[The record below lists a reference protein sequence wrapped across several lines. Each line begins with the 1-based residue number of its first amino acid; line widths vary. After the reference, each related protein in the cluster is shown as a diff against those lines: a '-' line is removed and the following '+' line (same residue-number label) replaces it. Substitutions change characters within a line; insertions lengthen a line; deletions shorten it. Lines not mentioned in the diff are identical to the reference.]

1 MIVFL
6 KSKQL
11 YLIFVEIYLMKTTYF
26 GIMIASFLLVACKQQ
41 ASNKDIKEE
50 IIQESGLRN
59 MQIKTAHLL
68 LKPNLFKIKLDNDT
82 NVILLDIRTPKELAE
97 NGNIAGAK
105 NYDFYAENF
114 KSHIDAIDRETPIM
128 LYCRSGGR
136 SGKAAAMLK
145 EMGFAQ
151 VYDLNGGYSAW
162 LAAGYQ

>member
-11 YLIFVEIYLMKTTYF
+11 YLIFVKIYLMKTTYL
-26 GIMIASFLLVACKQQ
+26 GIMIASFLLVACKQS
-41 ASNKDIKEE
+41 AANKDAKEE
-50 IIQESGLRN
+50 IIQESGMRD

-68 LKPNLFKIKLDNDT
+68 FKPNLFKIKLDNDA
-82 NVILLDIRTPKELAE
+82 NVILLDVRTPEELAQS
-97 NGNIAGAK
+97 GNIKGAK
-105 NYDFYAENF
+105 NHDFYAEDF
-114 KSHIDAIDRETPIM
+114 KSNIDAMDRETPVM

-145 EMGFAQ
+145 EMGFKQ
-151 VYDLNGGYSAW
+151 VYDLNGGYTAW

>member
-97 NGNIAGAK
+97 NGNIKGAK
-105 NYDFYAENF
+105 NHDFYAEDF
-114 KSHIDAIDRETPIM
+114 KSNIDAMDRETPVM

-145 EMGFAQ
+145 EMGFKQ
-151 VYDLNGGYSAW
+151 VFDLNGGYTAW